1 VVTPLPVADLLV
13 QAEQH
18 RVAGRLV
25 EAEAAC
31 RQALDLGPDVAEAF
45 HILGLVAYQS
55 GRLDPAIEHL
65 GRAVSLAADHPVYR
79 ANLAE
84 MYRLAGRTDDAV
96 REGRLALELKPD
108 YPEAL
113 SNLGIALFERKEY
126 GEAADCHRRAVALNP
141 GFVLAHSN
149 LGNALFAIKQ
159 YDEAAAAYRRAIAI
173 DPDFADPWA
182 NLGTTLHHAGEFD
195 EAVSTLRRA
204 LALDPHHANAR
215 SGLGIL
221 LLMRGEFGE
230 GWDEYEWRLQ
240 SSEVQ
245 GPRFPQRPWQGESLA
260 GRHIYVQ
267 AEQGFGDALQF
278 ARYLPMV
285 AERAGA
291 VTFVVQRELVGLMR
305 ENLPGVVVRNDLST
319 QATADCEAALVSLPR
334 LFRTRYETI
343 PAPVPYLHP
352 PAEYAARWRQRLSAL
367 KGFKVGI
374 AWAGNPGHA
383 NDFRRSL
390 ALETL
395 APLLAVPGAAFVSLQ
410 VGPRAA
416 DLVPHDGSIADLSS
430 EITDFSDSAGIV
442 AGLDLVITVDS
453 AVAHLAGALGKPTWV
468 LLPVVSDWRWL
479 LQREDNPW
487 YPTMRLFRQQQDGL
501 WPPVIGRV
509 AAELAAVIA
518 GDATRLAPFQAEGER
533 RAARAAETIAVE
545 ATRAAA
551 PPAAAQPVSAQS
563 LIVAEQYRRAGQ
575 LAKAEHLSRAVL
587 SAQPGM
593 AEAAHSLGLIAYQSG
608 KLDQAI
614 EHLRRAI
621 ALDDAVA
628 HYHANL
634 GEMLRLAG
642 YRQEAI
648 THGRRA
654 LALKPDYPA
663 AQSNLGIALFEDG
676 RYEEALACYDRA
688 IALDSK
694 FAEAYSNRGNA
705 LRALKRFAEAEAAY
719 RRALKLKPDFAD
731 GWNNLGAVLRDL
743 KRPREAE
750 QAYRKARSV

>member
-1 VVTPLPVADLLV
+1 VAVPPSITALLD

-18 RVAGRLV
+18 RLAGRLV
-25 EAEAAC
+25 EAGAAC
-31 RQALDLGPDVAEAF
+31 RQALDLQPDLPEAF

-55 GRLDPAIEHL
+55 GRLDRAIEHL
-65 GRAVSLAADHPVYR
+65 GRAVSLAADHPTYR

-84 MYRLAGRTDDAV
+84 MYRLAGRTDDAI

-113 SNLGIALFERKEY
+113 SNLGIAHYENKDY
-126 GEAADCHRRAVALNP
+126 GEAADCHRRAIALNP
-141 GFVLAHSN
+141 GFVFAHSN

-173 DPDFADPWA
+173 DPDFADVWA

-204 LALDPHHANAR
+204 LALDPRHANAR

-230 GWDEYEWRLQ
+230 GWEEYEWRLQ
-240 SSEVQ
+240 SSEVK

-267 AEQGFGDALQF
+267 AEQGFGDTLQF
-278 ARYLPMV
+278 ARYLPML

-291 VTFVVQRELVGLMR
+291 VTFVLHKELLGLMR
-305 ENLPGVVVRNDLST
+305 ANLPGVTVLGDRGAS
-319 QATADCEAALVSLPR
+319 AAADCEAALVSLPW

-343 PAPVPYLHP
+343 PALVPYLHA
-352 PAEYAARWRQRLSAL
+352 PAEHGVRWRQRLGVL
-367 KGFKVGI
+367 KAFKVGI
-374 AWAGNPGHA
+374 AWAGNPSHA

-395 APLLAVPGAAFVSLQ
+395 APLFSVPGASFVSLQ

-416 DLVPHDGSIADLSS
+416 DLDPDHRSIVNPSS

-442 AGLDLVITVDS
+442 AALDLVITVDS

-468 LLPVVSDWRWL
+468 LLPDVSDWRWL

-487 YPTMRLFRQQQDGL
+487 YPTMRLFRQQPDGL
-501 WPPVIGRV
+501 WPPVIERV
-509 AAELAAVIA
+509 AAELAAIIA
-518 GDATRLAPFQAEGER
+518 GDAARLAPFQADGER
-533 RAARAAETIAVE
+533 RAVRAAKIIAIE

-551 PPAAAQPVSAQS
+551 PPAAAGPVSAQS
-563 LIVAEQYRRAGQ
+563 LILAEQYRRAGQ
-575 LAKAEHLSRAVL
+575 LTEAENLSRAVL
-587 SAQPGM
+587 AAQPDL

-608 KLDQAI
+608 KLDEAI
-614 EHLRRAI
+614 EHLRRAV
-621 ALDDAVA
+621 ALDDNIAY
-628 HYHANL
+628 YHANL

-642 YRQEAI
+642 RRQEAI

-663 AQSNLGIALFEDG
+663 AHSNLGIALFEEG
-676 RYEEALACYDRA
+676 RYQEALICHDRA
-688 IALDSK
+688 LKLDSQ

-719 RRALKLKPDFAD
+719 RRALKLKPNFVD
-731 GWNNLGAVLRDL
+731 GWNNLGAVLGDL
-743 KRPREAE
+743 KRPKEAE
-750 QAYRKARSV
+750 QAFRKARSL